1 MNQRYGGNKHISNR
15 IHHLFPDK
23 TFLGKETTHTH
34 APKNGELGGY
44 IQFLTLRPIWFVL
57 VFVSFV
63 LLFCFVHFVLVSLPL
78 KVFWFIIPLLGKW
91 EETWSWWSHRIAA
104 RVHPGEL
111 PTGFLQLMGDGV
123 GGCHDHW

>member
-1 MNQRYGGNKHISNR
+1 MVKGEIEGVFFHVGPMNQRYGDNKHISNR

-63 LLFCFVHFVLVSLPL
+63 LLFCFVHFVLVFLPL
-78 KVFWFIIPLLGKW
+78 KVFWFIQEANLG
-91 EETWSWWSHRIAA
+91 S
-104 RVHPGEL
+104 VL
-111 PTGFLQLMGDGV
+111 
-123 GGCHDHW
+123 